1 MADSSGKKRKP
12 NGSGKGSGAKP
23 EQPPQHE
30 HTHPGGAGAL
40 LGAQL
45 ARFSGMQ
52 GLSLLLTNILHYGSI
67 AVVANLLGPGKL
79 GAYALLFFLTGLV
92 TQVIHMLS
100 KPGTMMRTF
109 GVSDDDDD
117 DVEGDD
123 ESKEQAS
130 VLPTYTLGVGVV
142 WTTFLAVVAISTVF
156 IFRTQIATFLLQD
169 PGQADAV
176 VFATITGS
184 VWALFK
190 LAEMVV
196 WFEGRG
202 LTYAVI
208 EAARPTFNLIA
219 IIAIV
224 SAGAGVKGAIIGQTI
239 GTTLATVI
247 CVGLIWKSFQVGFS
261 FGELKEILNRG
272 WIRAP
277 IASSMWVV
285 QNADSFI
292 LSRFVDHKDIGLYNL
307 ASRTGFMVAFLP
319 QGFRIALRPVRKT
332 ASYEAFMRQYG
343 VAVANGQMLSYFWL
357 LTLTAVLAM
366 VLGGEILIQIGG
378 HRFASAAPLIPLTAG
393 AMSMPALYRSVSQ
406 YAVYPNKRRNFV
418 IATILVALSY
428 IAFMLLLLSGTN
440 LGIYAAPI
448 SMLVAFTIPI
458 VIMFTYSQ
466 RGSRAL
472 DFPYMSMTL
481 ATLVAAGIAVG
492 FHFLHP
498 AGKLEKLPVIAALML
513 IWFGLLFVL
522 RIIPR
527 YHWEPIR
534 HITKSA
540 LRRGSALK
548 FNPKA
553 GLRSL
558 KPGDRKALR
567 TAVIDRIPPEVLAP
581 PKTVVPAASDGADA
595 LPDGVDGPTD
605 GEEELGRLGDTEGA
619 RLVRLLRDTGR
630 SGGVSLDER
639 SELDGDI
646 SLYLFSDEPVAV
658 RLRKMRQLLT
668 AGADP
673 HELRILEGLRDDL
686 AKVPEEG
693 WRTSRPGNGRGPARG
708 GEGNG
713 PKRGGDGQ
721 SGEGRGASL
730 RNA

>member
-1 MADSSGKKRKP
+1 MADQPGKKRKP
-12 NGSGKGSGAKP
+12 KPRGKGPGAKKP
-23 EQPPQHE
+23 DEPPQHK

-45 ARFSGMQ
+45 ARFSSMQ
-52 GLSLLLTNILHYGSI
+52 GLSLLLTNILHYASI

-92 TQVIHMLS
+92 TQIIHMLS

-142 WTTFLAVVAISTVF
+142 WTTFLAAVAISTVF

-219 IIAIV
+219 IIVIV

-247 CVGLIWKSFQVGFS
+247 CVALIWKSFVVGFS

-378 HRFASAAPLIPLTAG
+378 HKFASAAPLIPLTAG

-418 IATILVALSY
+418 TATILVAVSY
-428 IAFMLLLLSGTN
+428 IAFMLLLLNGTN

-472 DFPYMSMTL
+472 DFPYMSMSL
-481 ATLVAAGIAVG
+481 ATLVATGIAVG

-527 YHWEPIR
+527 YHWKPLS

-548 FNPKA
+548 FSPKA

-558 KPGDRKALR
+558 TPGDRKALR
-567 TAVIDRIPPEVLAP
+567 TAIVDRIPPEVLAP
-581 PKTVVPAASDGADA
+581 PGAGPPAQAGGED
-595 LPDGVDGPTD
+595 PPPD
-605 GEEELGRLGDTEGA
+605 GEEEEVGKLGDTEGA

-630 SGGVSLDER
+630 AGGVHVDER
-639 SELDGDI
+639 SDLDGDI
-646 SLYLFSDEPVAV
+646 SLYLFSNEPVAV

-668 AGADP
+668 AGAEA

-686 AKVPEEG
+686 AKLPEES
-693 WRTSRPGNGRGPARG
+693 WRTRRSGNGRGRT
-708 GEGNG
+708 
-713 PKRGGDGQ
+713 RGGDGKGPKRDGEGR
-721 SGEGRGASL
+721 SGEGREAPL

>member
-1 MADSSGKKRKP
+1 MAEPPSDQSPKPKRP
-12 NGSGKGSGAKP
+12 GKGSGARK
-23 EQPPQHE
+23 QAPPPKHE

-45 ARFSGMQ
+45 ARFSGLQ

-67 AVVANLLGPGKL
+67 AVVARLLGPGKL
-79 GAYALLFFLTGLV
+79 GAYALLFFLTGLI
-92 TQVIHMLS
+92 TQIIHMLS

-142 WTTFLAVVAISTVF
+142 WTTILAAVAISTVF
-156 IFRTQIATFLLQD
+156 IFRTQIAQFLLHD

-190 LAEMVV
+190 LAEMVL

-202 LTYAVI
+202 LTYALI

-219 IIAIV
+219 IIVIV

-247 CVGLIWKSFQVGFS
+247 CVALIWKSFQVGFS

-332 ASYEAFMRQYG
+332 ASYEAFMREYG
-343 VAVANGQMLSYFWL
+343 VAVANGQMLAYFWL

-378 HRFASAAPLIPLTAG
+378 PRFASAAPIIPLTAG

-418 IATILVALSY
+418 IATILVAACY

-440 LGIYAAPI
+440 LGIYSAPI
-448 SMLVAFTIPI
+448 SMLTAFLIPI

-466 RGSRAL
+466 RGPKPL
-472 DFPYMSMTL
+472 DFPYLSMSL
-481 ATLVAAGIAVG
+481 ATLVATVIAVG

-498 AGKLEKLPVIAALML
+498 AGELPKLPVIAALML
-513 IWFGLLFVL
+513 VWFASLFVL

-527 YHWEPIR
+527 YHWDPLR
-534 HITKSA
+534 HITVSA

-567 TAVIDRIPPEVLAP
+567 TAVLDRLPPAVLAP
-581 PKTVVPAASDGADA
+581 STAA
-595 LPDGVDGPTD
+595 LPPPTLAD
-605 GEEELGRLGDTEGA
+605 GEDPESDPELGQLGDTEGA

-630 SGGVSLDER
+630 SGGVRIDER
-639 SELDGDI
+639 NELDADI

-673 HELRILEGLRDDL
+673 HELRVLEGLRDDL
-686 AKVPEEG
+686 AKIPADG
-693 WRTSRPGNGRGPARG
+693 WRTTRSKGNGRGRAHDGDGSGPSRG
-708 GEGNG
+708 G
-713 PKRGGDGQ
+713 GGRDGD
-721 SGEGRGASL
+721 GRGAPL